1 MVWLRRLIQDLRIR
15 QNIDAHVVTVVV
27 FAFALVS
34 IFGDVVPDQLK
45 WAALLSGV
53 GILVYRLT
61 LPEEHHEA
69 SASILGDRSAFDSVP
84 LSSAL
89 AGARDVR
96 VFAPSAVNLLSA
108 QTCEVLRK
116 VVLAR
121 AGGAV
126 RVVILD
132 PAEKTAVRLAS
143 RQLDDS
149 VDFPIQR
156 LPAALDTAIERLDL
170 MSKWETEGRFR
181 YRLLPYNPGFSIVL
195 IDPDTPKGR
204 AIVEI
209 HGFHNSSTSSRMH
222 LELSRSLNER
232 WYFYWV
238 RQFDHIWREATPA
251 GVSPAPEADD
261 GPAPAD
267 AREGRDH
274 PL

>member
-1 MVWLRRLIQDLRIR
+1 MIWLRRLIQDLRIR
-15 QNIDAHVVTVVV
+15 QNVDAHVVTIVV
-27 FAFALVS
+27 FAFAVVS

-61 LPEEHHEA
+61 LPEERPEV

-89 AGARDVR
+89 ANARDVR
-96 VFAPSAVNLLSA
+96 IFAPSAVNLLSA
-108 QTCEVLRK
+108 HTCETLRRT
-116 VVLAR
+116 VLAR
-121 AGGAV
+121 AGGSV

-132 PAEKTAVRLAS
+132 PAEKAAVRMAS
-143 RQLDDS
+143 KQLDDS

-156 LPAALDTAIERLDL
+156 LPAALDSAVERLDL
-170 MSKWETEGRFR
+170 MSKWEVEGSFR
-181 YRLLPYNPGFSIVL
+181 YRLLPYSPGFSIVL
-195 IDPDTPKGR
+195 IDPDSSKGR

-209 HGFHNSSTSSRMH
+209 HGFHNPSTSSRMH
-222 LELSRSLNER
+222 LELNRAQNER
-232 WYFYWV
+232 WYSYWV
-238 RQFDHIWREATPA
+238 RQFDYIWREATQVD
-251 GVSPAPEADD
+251 VSPAAEADD

-267 AREGRDH
+267 AREGRGR

>member
-1 MVWLRRLIQDLRIR
+1 MVWLRRLIHDLKIR
-15 QNIDAHVVTVVV
+15 QNVDAHVVTVVV

-61 LPEEHHEA
+61 FPEERHEG
-69 SASILGDRSAFDSVP
+69 SAGILGDRSDFDSVP

-89 AGARDVR
+89 ASARDVR

-108 QTCEVLRK
+108 HTCEVLRK

-121 AGGAV
+121 AGGSV
-126 RVVILD
+126 RVVVLD
-132 PAEKTAVRLAS
+132 PAEKDAVRLAS
-143 RQLDDS
+143 RQLDDAI
-149 VDFPIQR
+149 DFPVQR
-156 LPAALDTAIERLDL
+156 LPAALDSTIERLDL

-181 YRLLPYNPGFSIVL
+181 YRLLSYNPGFSIVL

-222 LELSRSLNER
+222 LELSRALNER
-232 WYFYWV
+232 WYSYWV
-238 RQFDHIWREATPA
+238 RQFDFIWREATPA
-251 GVSPAPEADD
+251 DVSPAADD

-267 AREGRDH
+267 DREERGR
-274 PL
+274 PR

>member
-1 MVWLRRLIQDLRIR
+1 MIWLRRLIQDLRIR
-15 QNIDAHVVTVVV
+15 QNVDAHVVTIIV
-27 FAFALVS
+27 FAFAVVS

-61 LPEEHHEA
+61 LPEERPEV

-89 AGARDVR
+89 ANARDVR
-96 VFAPSAVNLLSA
+96 IFAPSAVNLLSA
-108 QTCEVLRK
+108 HTCETLRRT
-116 VVLAR
+116 VLAR
-121 AGGAV
+121 AGGSV

-132 PAEKTAVRLAS
+132 PAEKAAVRMAS
-143 RQLDDS
+143 KQLDDS

-156 LPAALDTAIERLDL
+156 LPAALDSAVERLDL
-170 MSKWETEGRFR
+170 MSEWEVEGSFR
-181 YRLLPYNPGFSIVL
+181 YRLLPYSPGFSVVL
-195 IDPDTPKGR
+195 IDPDSSKGR

-209 HGFHNSSTSSRMH
+209 HGFHNPSTSSRMH
-222 LELSRSLNER
+222 LELNRAQNER
-232 WYFYWV
+232 WYSYWV
-238 RQFDHIWREATPA
+238 RQFDYIWREATQVD
-251 GVSPAPEADD
+251 VSPAAEADD

-267 AREGRDH
+267 AREGRGR